1 MKRYFLFAA
10 CITISSSLFAQL
22 DIKAFKKIQIGVMY
36 DRTDVTGLYTI
47 QDPNTLT
54 MEVDKKDYRT
64 TINAE
69 IKYFESNE
77 RAVVNANLEGFL
89 YLLGRLIDLAR
100 KDELFYDW
108 DSPLDRLSA
117 GDCKNLKLKSGDN
130 YNEVA
135 RFTNNHFLDISALRA
150 IKEGPALIGVNLSGR
165 FLGFPPR
172 YSIYATEEPK
182 DRYMISTMGGTI
194 KVLFGLGGGYR
205 ASLGD
210 KSALFII
217 GGVNTAWNRSDKDPD
232 KSNAIHVKYHTFIN
246 PTIFFGGKF
255 GGYVGLY
262 WEMMKGKDVDVNIVP
277 SYSVVGAP
285 TPSQTTYKTKVSE
298 SQLLLKLGIYF
309 TGKNE

>member
-77 RAVVNANLEGFL
+77 RYVATANLEGLL
-89 YLLGRLIDLAR
+89 YLLGRLIDMGR

-108 DSPLDRLSA
+108 DSPLDPLSA

-130 YNEVA
+130 YEEVA
-135 RFTNNHFLDISALRA
+135 KFSNNHWLDVNSMRA
-150 IKEGPALIGVNLSGR
+150 IKNGPALIGLNISFR
-165 FLGFPPR
+165 TLGFPPR
-172 YSIYATEEPK
+172 YTSYPTEVPN
-182 DRYMISTMGGTI
+182 DRYMISTMNGTWKWLYGI
-194 KVLFGLGGGYR
+194 CGGYR
-205 ASLGD
+205 TSLSD
-210 KSALFII
+210 KAALFII
-217 GGVNTAWNRSDKDPD
+217 GGVNTGWNKSKKDPD
-232 KSNAIHVKYHTFIN
+232 KSSAIQVKYNPYIN

-262 WEMMKGKDVDVNIVP
+262 WEMMKGKDVEVNIIG
-277 SYSVVGAP
+277 SNSVVGAP

>member
-1 MKRYFLFAA
+1 MKRYSILALLA
-10 CITISSSLFAQL
+10 MISSTLSAQL
-22 DIKAFKKIQIGVMY
+22 DIKAFKKIQVGIMY
-36 DRTDVTGLYTI
+36 DRTDVVGLYTL

-54 MEVDKKDYRT
+54 MEVDQKDYRT

-77 RAVVNANLEGFL
+77 RAVATANLEGLL
-89 YLLGRLIDLAR
+89 YILGRLIDLGS

-108 DSPLDRLSA
+108 DTPLDPLSA
-117 GDCKNLKLKSGDN
+117 GDCKNLTLKSGDD

-135 RFTNNHFLDISALRA
+135 KFSNNHLLDVNAMRA
-150 IKEGPALIGVNLSGR
+150 IKNGRALIGLNISFR
-165 FLGFPPR
+165 TLGFPPR
-172 YSIYATEEPK
+172 YTIYPTEVPK
-182 DRYMISTMGGTI
+182 DRYMISTMNGTWKI
-194 KVLFGLGGGYR
+194 LYGICGGYR
-205 ASLGD
+205 TSLSD
-210 KSALFII
+210 KAALFII
-217 GGVNTAWNRSDKDPD
+217 GGVNTAWNKSSKDPD
-232 KSNAIHVKYHTFIN
+232 KSSAIQIKYNPYIN

-285 TPSQTTYKTKVSE
+285 TPSKTTYKTKVSE

-309 TGKNE
+309 TAKSE

>member
-22 DIKAFKKIQIGVMY
+22 DIKAFKKIQVGVMY

-47 QDPNTLT
+47 QNPNTLT
-54 MEVDKKDYRT
+54 MEVDQKDYRT
-64 TINAE
+64 TLNAE
-69 IKYFESNE
+69 IKYFASNE
-77 RAVVNANLEGFL
+77 QAVATANLEGFL
-89 YLLGRLIDLAR
+89 YILGRLIDLGS

-108 DSPLDRLSA
+108 DSPLDPLSA

-135 RFTNNHFLDISALRA
+135 KFSNNHLFDVNAMRA
-150 IKEGPALIGVNLSGR
+150 IKNGPALIGVNISLR
-165 FLGFPPR
+165 TLGFPPR
-172 YSIYATEEPK
+172 YTINATETPK
-182 DRYMISTMGGTI
+182 DRYMISTMNGTW
-194 KVLFGLGGGYR
+194 KVLYGICGGYR
-205 ASLGD
+205 TSLTD
-210 KSALFII
+210 KAALFMI
-217 GGVNTAWNRSDKDPD
+217 GGVNLGWNKSSKDPD
-232 KSNAIHVKYHTFIN
+232 KSSAIQVKYNPYIN

>member
-1 MKRYFLFAA
+1 MKRYPIMALLALV
-10 CITISSSLFAQL
+10 SSSLFAQL
-22 DIKAFKKIQIGVMY
+22 DIKAFKKIQVGVMY

-69 IKYFESNE
+69 IKYFESTE
-77 RAVVNANLEGFL
+77 SYVRTANLEGLL
-89 YLLGRLIDLAR
+89 YLLGRLIDLGR

-108 DSPLDRLSA
+108 DTPLDPLSA

-135 RFTNNHFLDISALRA
+135 KFSNNHWLDVNAMRA
-150 IKEGPALIGVNLSGR
+150 IKDGPALIGVNISFR
-165 FLGFPPR
+165 TLGFPPR
-172 YSIYATEEPK
+172 YTIYPTETPK
-182 DRYMISTMGGTI
+182 DRYMISTMNGTWKI
-194 KVLFGLGGGYR
+194 LYGICGGYR
-205 ASLGD
+205 TSLTD

-217 GGVNTAWNRSDKDPD
+217 GGVNLGWNKSSKDPD
-232 KSNAIHVKYHTFIN
+232 KSSAIQVKYNPYIN

-262 WEMMKGKDVDVNIVP
+262 WEMMKGRDVDVSVVP